1 MTEKKAEQK
10 LPFDPIQQGVA
21 DSFDVHF
28 FGDKHFNIQKFCAV
42 CRKRGL
48 VGLDVWTTQKAL
60 SAPLKLFLQ
69 ESRDLTEDQIDA
81 FLNGLAATI
90 GFDANLIKRHYYAL
104 KFQVEGQFLAAL
116 ELAEEKRKKLERLA
130 EEAESEAPEKEETE
144 EEGED
149 EE

>member
-1 MTEKKAEQK
+1 MTEKKTEQK
-10 LPFDPIQQGVA
+10 PFDAIERAVA
-21 DSFDVHF
+21 DSFDAHF
-28 FGDKHFNIQKFCAV
+28 FGDRHFNMQKFCAI

-48 VGLDVWTTQKAL
+48 VGADVWTTQKAL

-90 GFDANLIKRHYYAL
+90 GFDANLIKRHFYAI
-104 KFQVEGQFLAAL
+104 KFLVEDQFLVAL
-116 ELAEEKRKKLERLA
+116 QLAEEKRKKLAELA
-130 EEAESEAPEKEETE
+130 ETAESETLEPEETQETE
-144 EEGED
+144 EE